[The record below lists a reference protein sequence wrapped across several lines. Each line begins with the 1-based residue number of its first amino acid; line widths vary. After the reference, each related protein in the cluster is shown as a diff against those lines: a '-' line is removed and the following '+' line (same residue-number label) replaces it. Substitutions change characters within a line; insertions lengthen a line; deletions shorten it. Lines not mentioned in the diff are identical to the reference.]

1 LIDLVVQLSKD
12 KIVVVRIALSIAIAE
27 VLKKDPDSINLFSK
41 VVQNLSQDIEDVREY
56 FM

>member
-1 LIDLVVQLSKD
+1 MVQLSKD
-12 KIVVVRIALSIAIAE
+12 KIVVVRISLSIAIAE

>member
-1 LIDLVVQLSKD
+1 MVQLSKD
-12 KIVVVRIALSIAIAE
+12 KIVVVRIALAIAIVE
-27 VLKKDPDSINLFSK
+27 VLKKDPNSINLFSK